1 MNLQFK
7 IFMKSFP
14 ILMIIIMT
22 FVGGLSASPSQNE
35 EDLTGAEIIDKVDE
49 LLTTYTSYS
58 KMQMTIETTSGN
70 KRTFVFESWSK
81 NDGEKNLVRYLE
93 PRRVKDQATLMLNDA
108 NDIWMYFPRTER
120 VRKLATHAKKR
131 KMQGSDFSYEDM
143 GGSGDFSKDYTAK
156 RLDDEEKNGHEC
168 YKIELT
174 RKPDSDKSYSR
185 LLIWVKK
192 DNFHPVV
199 IEYYDEEDP
208 DYLQKVLTQSNIEM
222 IDGIPTAKK
231 MVMKNLN
238 DQSQTIMEVLE
249 IAYGI
254 EISDRKFTERGLKE

>member
-1 MNLQFK
+1 
-7 IFMKSFP
+7 
-14 ILMIIIMT
+14 
-22 FVGGLSASPSQNE
+22 
-35 EDLTGAEIIDKVDE
+35 
-49 LLTTYTSYS
+49 
-58 KMQMTIETTSGN
+58 MQMTIETTSGN

-143 GGSGDFSKDYTAK
+143 GGSGDFDEDYDTK
-156 RLDDEEKNGHEC
+156 RLEDEEKNGHEC
-168 YKIELT
+168 YKVELN
-174 RKPDSDKSYSR
+174 RKPDSDESYSR
-185 LLIWVKK
+185 LLMWVRK
-192 DNFHPVV
+192 DNFYPIF

-208 DYLQKVLTQSNIEM
+208 TYLQKVLTQSNIEM

-231 MVMKNLN
+231 MVMKNLD

-249 IAYGI
+249 IEYGV